1 MKKRGEN
8 MKTAEEFYREISES
22 KELQEELKAV
32 PEEMPEGE
40 LEDDGAEEV
49 VGGGG
54 IYYRSIPLSEKDIKP
69 VL

>member
-1 MKKRGEN
+1 
-8 MKTAEEFYREISES
+8 MKTAEELRKETEASE
-22 KELQEELKAV
+22 ELQEELKAV

>member
-1 MKKRGEN
+1 